1 LTYKNFKSNNC
12 DEGYKMI
19 AHTTNYFVMR
29 LNGGCRST
37 KRIQY
42 FKENDAWYITHEID
56 DSEVEYGSTEEFVE
70 NEPMI
75 VKAINNNAFFKEAV

>member
-1 LTYKNFKSNNC
+1 
-12 DEGYKMI
+12 MI
-19 AHTTNYFVMR
+19 AINSIDTLKQYCNESPYNEFFMR

-42 FKENDAWYITHEID
+42 YKDYDSWYITNEID
-56 DSEVEYGSTEEFVE
+56 DSEVEYGSTNELIE

-75 VKAINNNAFFKEAV
+75 VKAIENNAFFKEDA